1 MALIET
7 EGVVLKTYNLA
18 EADRIIVL
26 FTRQAGLV
34 RGVAHGARRLK
45 SKFSGSLEPFTSIS
59 VTFSE
64 KEGRDLVNLKNTDI
78 RQSLFGM
85 SHRAE
90 LLSSI
95 AYMANLL
102 VQFAPP
108 HEPNETLYR
117 MVTAVIDALAS
128 RDGDLDGVTRYFEVW
143 LLKLSGFLPD
153 VRRCG
158 LCGTAAKE
166 KSHMFQDL
174 ELRFL
179 CETCSGGRGLRVPV
193 KALTLASEVLRLRP
207 LDFALYFCEVGREG
221 RDELAALT
229 RRILDRILESDSSG
243 MRAASY

>member
-1 MALIET
+1 MALVET

-85 SHRAE
+85 SHRADF
-90 LLSSI
+90 LSSL

-117 MVTAVIDALAS
+117 MLTAVIDALAS
-128 RDGDLDGVTRYFEVW
+128 PDSHLEGVTRYFEVW

-158 LCGTAAKE
+158 LCGAAAKE
-166 KSHMFQDL
+166 KGQMFQDL
-174 ELRFL
+174 GLRFL
-179 CETCSGGRGLRVPV
+179 CEACSGGRGLRVPFQ
-193 KALTLASEVLRLRP
+193 AFTLAADVLRLRP
-207 LDFALYFCEVGREG
+207 LEFALHFSKIDREG
-221 RDELAALT
+221 RDELAAFT
-229 RRILDRILESDSSG
+229 RRILDRVLESDSSG
-243 MRAASY
+243 MRPTAY